1 MKYLLWIDEKAEG
14 PYEKAAIV
22 KMLLSGKIAKDT
34 LLLLEDGSGEWQ
46 AAGTTPGFLDGI
58 CPRSRR
64 RKKRACIGLL
74 IVVSVALGSVAIHR
88 AALIRHSRTEPAT
101 IQISSELRQELV
113 ELQVALERGL
123 TQSEMRERSHAITTQ
138 LRLHSAGITPDF
150 KALEISLGA
159 LEHFWNRCLDNPN
172 CVLTNEMDL
181 YWLAETGLERNT
193 NVWMAFDFD
202 GSIAAFKARL
212 SGIADTREEVFHGAG
227 FHGEAITE
235 SLNQLRVED
244 SRKVEAFI
252 KNQSAHFDEILDAA
266 IARHDSVDPMYLV
279 KLLKERAYHQSDKL
293 LGK

>member
-1 MKYLLWIDEKAEG
+1 MIDRKNISILCLIVIG
-14 PYEKAAIV
+14 LCLSLAAI
-22 KMLLSGKIAKDT
+22 
-34 LLLLEDGSGEWQ
+34 
-46 AAGTTPGFLDGI
+46 
-58 CPRSRR
+58 
-64 RKKRACIGLL
+64 
-74 IVVSVALGSVAIHR
+74 
-88 AALIRHSRTEPAT
+88 RHAPFFRHPSTEPAA

-138 LRLHSAGITPDF
+138 LRLHSAGMTPDF

-212 SGIADTREEVFHGAG
+212 SGIADTEEEVFRGAG
-227 FHGEAITE
+227 FHGDAIAE

-244 SRKVEAFI
+244 SSKCQSSLLTLPALAGNGDPCRASCASSFLGWFI
-252 KNQSAHFDEILDAA
+252 S
-266 IARHDSVDPMYLV
+266 R
-279 KLLKERAYHQSDKL
+279 
-293 LGK
+293 